1 MFEASTLSLFY
12 QIEAGSNTYI
22 QDHRVLEPSSWNML
36 SGNLFVYRYFFSSS
50 FRLSHSNTAASN
62 NCVFVHIC
70 VCMDCGWWVQFIF
83 DMFTFCTGWIPPFR
97 TKDDA
102 TISLCEESRKISTT
116 FRLVHTD
123 RTSSSCC
130 ITHYCNAMSKQDYL
144 PLSSG
149 SPAVFLSK
157 ALGAPT
163 SSHPVIGRSLLAG
176 SALLFSP
183 VPVEYQPVKQQ
194 NRQSVFAVMVNE
206 VDDSE
211 CENVLMTPLREALPL
226 NLDEA
231 LSIRSLLS
239 LPTAFAGFP
248 KMLMG
253 GFHLCDDMKLCCQG
267 HRVQCA
273 ARTLVWWDFQT
284 QLGFKVPPF
293 RAWQWPCGRWK
304 NKSLVWN

>member
-1 MFEASTLSLFY
+1 M
-12 QIEAGSNTYI
+12 
-22 QDHRVLEPSSWNML
+22 
-36 SGNLFVYRYFFSSS
+36 
-50 FRLSHSNTAASN
+50 
-62 NCVFVHIC
+62 
-70 VCMDCGWWVQFIF
+70 
-83 DMFTFCTGWIPPFR
+83 
-97 TKDDA
+97 
-102 TISLCEESRKISTT
+102 T

-123 RTSSSCC
+123 RTPSSCC
-130 ITHYCNAMSKQDYL
+130 ITHYCNAMSKQDCG

-157 ALGAPT
+157 ALGAHA
-163 SSHPVIGRSLLAG
+163 SSRPVIGRGLLAG

-183 VPVEYQPVKQQ
+183 VPVEYQPVKRQ

-211 CENVLMTPLREALPL
+211 CEHVLMTPLREALPL

-231 LSIRSLLS
+231 LSIRSLLT

-253 GFHLCDDMKLCCQG
+253 GFHLCDAMKLCCQG
-267 HRVQCA
+267 HRAQCA
-273 ARTLVWWDFQT
+273 ARTPVWWDFQT
-284 QLGFKVPPF
+284 RMGFKVPPPL
-293 RAWQWPCGRWK
+293 RAWLWPCGRWK